1 MSFHLSLLYSCD
13 FSYTNYLV
21 QNGKHVIENGLNSTI
36 GYLSMAITFTGMTL
50 TSGFVFSNPIIT
62 NLYLVGK
69 NNYGTIGDNTIIN
82 RSSPVQI
89 GALTTWLTINGA
101 YTKIATQSNGT
112 LWTWGD
118 NLASIGDGTGVNRSS
133 PTQIGVLTNWQ
144 DGVSSNFNMRGVKTD
159 GTMWVWGNNEK
170 GGTGVNQSSLY
181 YNNSPIQ
188 LGTDTDWASPAATV
202 SSISNTVVA
211 VKTNKALYVWGD
223 NVYGA
228 LGLNDT
234 VTRSSPVQLGTTTDW
249 AVVNAGISNIRAIKT
264 NGTLW
269 TWGRNSEG
277 ELGDGTSAPRSSPVQ
292 VGVLTNWRLIGGSVY
307 AIGAIKT
314 DGTLWTWGWG
324 FYGQTGQ
331 NTQSNNTSPIQVG
344 TDTNWN
350 SISGG
355 YTMLMATKTDGTL
368 WVWGDGNNGA
378 LGLGN
383 VNSVSSP
390 TQVGTRT
397 NWQPGRYN
405 GMYGLGVL
413 G

>member
-1 MSFHLSLLYSCD
+1 
-13 FSYTNYLV
+13 
-21 QNGKHVIENGLNSTI
+21 
-36 GYLSMAITFTGMTL
+36 MTL

-69 NNYGTIGDNTIIN
+69 NNYGTIGDNTAIN

-89 GALTTWLTINGA
+89 GALTTWLTVEGG

-112 LWTWGD
+112 LWNWGY
-118 NLASIGDGTGVNRSS
+118 LYGMVTGGPNTSS
-133 PTQIGVLTNWQ
+133 PTQVGALTNWQ
-144 DGVSSNFNMRGVKTD
+144 DGVSSCYNMRGIKKD
-159 GTMWVWGNNEK
+159 GTLWVWGNNDK
-170 GGTGVNQSSLY
+170 GGSGLNQSSLY
-181 YNNSPIQ
+181 YNYSPIQ
-188 LGTDTDWASPAATV
+188 LGTDTDWATPAPSV
-202 SSISNTVVA
+202 SSSSNTVVA

-223 NVYGA
+223 NTQGA
-228 LGLNDT
+228 LGLSDT
-234 VTRSSPVQLGTTTDW
+234 VNRSSPVQLGTTTDW
-249 AVVNAGISNIRAIKT
+249 AVVNAGLSNIRAIKT

-277 ELGDGTSAPRSSPVQ
+277 ELGNGTTIPRSSPAQ
-292 VGVLTNWRLIGGSVY
+292 VGVLTNWKLIGGSGY
-307 AIGAIKT
+307 ATGAIKT

-331 NTQSNNTSPIQVG
+331 NTQSNNNSPIQVG

-350 SISGG
+350 SVSGG
-355 YTMLMATKTDGTL
+355 YTSLMATKTDGTL

-378 LGLGN
+378 LGLGD

-405 GMYGLGVL
+405 GLYNFGILG
-413 G
+413 